1 MEDKDLIQQLVDKAN
16 SYQEDLLAMEQI
28 DTKKA
33 EETVLKTI
41 RRRVRR
47 ERLHNTFYRVA
58 AILVLPLLLS
68 TVTLLYHYT
77 QIKDRQMTVS
87 LIETKSFPG
96 AVSKIVLPDNS
107 IVWLNNNSSLVYPS
121 SFGNEDREVSL
132 KGEGFFEVKS
142 DQSHP
147 FFVRLDNG
155 LRVMAHGTRFNI
167 SSYKKDNVIEITLEK
182 GAVDIF
188 ENDRTI
194 AKLKPGEQCAY
205 DKTTSIYK
213 CRRVDAYVCQAWKDR
228 KLIFRDTTLEEVLDN
243 LSRKFDV
250 EIRIDNKRKVTHRI
264 RAAFFNEDIYQ
275 ILRDIQLI
283 APITWHTETEKDY
296 HRQIIYVTI
305 K

>member
-1 MEDKDLIQQLVDKAN
+1 MEYKDLIQQLVDKAN
-16 SYQEDLLAMEQI
+16 SYQEDLLAMEKI

-87 LIETKSFPG
+87 LIEAKSFPG

-107 IVWLNNNSSLVYPS
+107 IVWLNNNSSLIYPS

-167 SSYKKDNVIEITLEK
+167 SSYKENNVIEITLEM

-188 ENDRTI
+188 ENDSTI
-194 AKLKPGEQCAY
+194 AKLKPGEQCSY

-213 CRRVDAYVCQAWKDR
+213 CRRVDSYVCQAWKDG

-264 RAAFFNEDIYQ
+264 RATFFNEDIYQ
-275 ILRDIQLI
+275 VLRDIQLI
-283 APITWHTETEKDY
+283 APITWHTETDKDC